1 MRTSKKLLVV
11 FVVVVVAITLVLFVR
26 MLGSGGQAEA
36 YRTAAVER
44 GDISVLVTATGTL
57 SPLTTVQVG
66 SQISGTIAE
75 LHADFNSRVHNGQL
89 IALIDTTFLAASVK
103 ESRAA
108 LERARAEARQAE
120 MELQRAKV
128 LVKKEII
135 SQLEYDI
142 VATTYQGA
150 LAAVK
155 SGQAQLERALVNLKH
170 ASIRAPVDGV
180 VISRNVDVGQTVAA
194 SFSAPILFLIAHD
207 LQQMQLEAQ
216 IDEGDIG
223 VVKEDQLVT
232 FTVNAYPDRVFEG
245 RVSQVRLEPITV
257 QDVVSYTIIVAVS
270 NPDEK
275 LMPGMTANLSVHA
288 EEKTGVLK
296 VPNAALRFRPSP
308 GAETEAP
315 SRQMPEGTNQEG
327 RKTVWRLA
335 EGGEIEPVPVRT
347 GITDGSFTEVES
359 RALAEGDLVATGI
372 SRPDSRSGQRPQ
384 NNPFQ
389 TRFRR
394 PQRRSR

>member
-1 MRTSKKLLVV
+1 MNRKHLVIIV
-11 FVVVVVAITLVLFVR
+11 AVVVVIVLVLLVR
-26 MLGSGGQAEA
+26 MRGTGGEA
-36 YRTAAVER
+36 DAFRTAAVER
-44 GDISVLVTATGTL
+44 GDVAVLVTATGTL
-57 SPLTTVQVG
+57 SPLKTVQVG

-75 LHADFNSRVHNGQL
+75 LRADFNSRVRDGQV

-108 LERARAEARQAE
+108 LERSRAEARQAE

-142 VATTYQGA
+142 VATAYQGA
-150 LAAVK
+150 LATVK
-155 SGQAQLERALVNLKH
+155 SGEAQLERALVNLRH
-170 ASIRAPVDGV
+170 ASIEAPVDGV

-194 SFSAPILFLIAHD
+194 SFSAPTLFLIAHD
-207 LQQMQLEAQ
+207 LKQMQLEAQ

-223 VVKEDQLVT
+223 TVKEGQHVT
-232 FTVNAYPDRVFEG
+232 FTVNAYADILFEG
-245 RVSQVRLEPITV
+245 TVSQVRLEPTTV

-270 NPDEK
+270 NPEEK

-288 EEKTGVLK
+288 EESNDVLK
-296 VPNAALRFRPSP
+296 VPNAALRFKPP
-308 GAETEAP
+308 GAQTP
-315 SRQMPEGTNQEG
+315 MPPHQMPEGAGQG
-327 RKTVWRLA
+327 RKVVWRLV
-335 EGGEIEPVPVRT
+335 EDGSVEPVPVKT
-347 GITDGSFTEVES
+347 GLTDGSFTEVES
-359 RALAEGDLVATGI
+359 RALTEGDVIVTGI
-372 SRPDSRSGQRPQ
+372 SRQDSRSGHRTQ

-394 PQRRSR
+394 PQRKSR